1 MNRLAIISLL
11 ILTSCANENVGVQRQ
26 GLITPEQ
33 VIARCDHACSLPVD
47 RCTNFNQESCV
58 EQCLNVNESLDAYTR
73 QDIEYFED
81 CIQCHIR
88 QVCENKFAPDCFPD
102 CLLHIVSPH
111 SGCPYD
117 DPNAGI

>member
-1 MNRLAIISLL
+1 MHFIFLIFAILL
-11 ILTSCANENVGVQRQ
+11 SACANEAGLHEET
-26 GLITPEQ
+26 LITPNQ
-33 VIARCDHACSLPVD
+33 VITRCDHACSLPVD

-58 EQCLNVNESLDAYTR
+58 EQCLTVNESLDAYTR
-73 QDIEYFED
+73 QDIEYFEA

-88 QVCENKFAPDCFPD
+88 QVCERKFAADCFPD
-102 CLLHIVSPH
+102 CLAHIVSPH